1 MFGNRQ
7 KAAPAAAAISHQAGK
22 PPAADHARSI
32 YRDHLLSCRPM
43 PLDDGQYQ
51 ARVAITYLGGE
62 KTRSQHF
69 LDLDSFPSETA
80 ANERALQAAQ
90 AWVDANWHKL

>member
-7 KAAPAAAAISHQAGK
+7 KAAPAMAAATPPTGGA
-22 PPAADHARSI
+22 PAADHARSI

-43 PLDDGQYQ
+43 LLDDGQYQ

-69 LDLDSFPSETA
+69 LDLESFPSEAA
-80 ANERALQAAQ
+80 ANERGLQAAQ

>member
-1 MFGNRQ
+1 MFGNRE
-7 KAAPAAAAISHQAGK
+7 KAAPAMAATMHPTGTQR
-22 PPAADHARSI
+22 PADLSRSI

-43 PLDDGQYQ
+43 LLEGGEFQ

-69 LDLDSFPSETA
+69 LDLEAFPSETA
-80 ANERALQAAQ
+80 ANDRAVQAAQ
-90 AWVDANWHKL
+90 AWVDANWHTR

>member
-7 KAAPAAAAISHQAGK
+7 KVAPTTAAATHPRGS
-22 PPAADHARSI
+22 PPAADHTRSI
-32 YRDHLLSCRPM
+32 YRNHLLSCRPM
-43 PLDDGQYQ
+43 LLDDGQYQ

-69 LDLDSFPSETA
+69 LDLDTFTSEAA

-90 AWVDANWHKL
+90 LWVDANWHKL

>member
-7 KAAPAAAAISHQAGK
+7 KAAPTMAAATHQRGK
-22 PPAADHARSI
+22 GAAADPTRSI

-43 PLDDGQYQ
+43 LLDDGQYQ

-69 LDLDSFPSETA
+69 LDLEAFPSEAA
-80 ANERALQAAQ
+80 ANERAAQAAQ
-90 AWVDANWHKL
+90 SWVDANWHKL